1 MKSLFIIL
9 FFTLIVYLSYKYSYN
24 KYYTD
29 NIETNIN
36 YIILPQTINDFFK
49 KTNLEDDF
57 KYVFN
62 DTIIDNNYKTI
73 ENNNDK
79 TNTFS
84 LQRFF
89 TKF

>member
-29 NIETNIN
+29 NIETTIK

-49 KTNLEDDF
+49 NTNLEDDF

-73 ENNNDK
+73 ENNDTE

>member
-29 NIETNIN
+29 NIETSIK
-36 YIILPQTINDFFK
+36 YIILPQTINDSFK

-73 ENNNDK
+73 ENNDTE

-89 TKF
+89 TEF

>member
-29 NIETNIN
+29 NIDTNIK

-49 KTNLEDDF
+49 QTNLEDDF

-79 TNTFS
+79 TNTIS